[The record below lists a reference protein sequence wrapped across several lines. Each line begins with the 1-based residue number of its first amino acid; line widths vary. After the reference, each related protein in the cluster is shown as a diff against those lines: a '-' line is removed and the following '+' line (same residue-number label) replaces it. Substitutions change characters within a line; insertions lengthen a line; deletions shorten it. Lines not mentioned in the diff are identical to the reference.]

1 MLVENN
7 VADLRTGLITFLP
20 KNENLSVIFELIKK
34 SCSPKPKKEL
44 VVEGS
49 LSNSYST

>member
-7 VADLRTGLITFLP
+7 VADLRSGLITVAP
-20 KNENLSVIFELIKK
+20 KNENLLVIFELIKK
-34 SCSPKPKKEL
+34 SCSPRPKKEL

-49 LSNSYST
+49 LSNSYLT